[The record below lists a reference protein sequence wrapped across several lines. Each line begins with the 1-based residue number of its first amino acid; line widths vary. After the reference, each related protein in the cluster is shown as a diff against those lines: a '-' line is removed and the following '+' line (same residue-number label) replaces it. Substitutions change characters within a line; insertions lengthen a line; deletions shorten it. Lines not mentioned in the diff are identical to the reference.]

1 MDSQNLHNN
10 KGIALL
16 TALMMTFISLT
27 IVMAVMYMVT
37 QSIQQ
42 GGQTKRYRTALEA
55 SYGGADALVKQVLP
69 VIIDS
74 SFKSDFTLFSVSYP
88 NDANC
93 SVAAKLTLSSNEWA
107 TLCDQSPE
115 PNKSPDI
122 TFQLPASAGGQSYTV
137 YSKII
142 DTLVGNTDMSAGGGG
157 DALAGGVVEAGG
169 GGGIDV
175 KHIPYVYRLEV
186 QAERTVGA
194 TEQANITV
202 LYAY

>member
-1 MDSQNLHNN
+1 MDARYLQNN
-10 KGIALL
+10 KGIALI
-16 TALMMTFISLT
+16 TSLMMTFITLT

-42 GGQTKRYRTALEA
+42 TGQTKRYRTALEA

-69 VIIDS
+69 VILDS
-74 SFKSDFTLFSVSYP
+74 SFQSDFTLFSVTYP
-88 NDANC
+88 NDTNC
-93 SVAAKLTLSSNEWA
+93 SIAAKLTLSPNEWA

-115 PNKSPDI
+115 PKKTPDI

-137 YSKII
+137 YAKII
-142 DTLVGNTDMSAGGGG
+142 DTLIGNTDMSAGGGG
-157 DALAGGVVEAGG
+157 DALAGGVVETGG
-169 GGGIDV
+169 GAGIDV

-186 QAERTVGA
+186 QAERTSGA
-194 TEQANITV
+194 REQANLTV